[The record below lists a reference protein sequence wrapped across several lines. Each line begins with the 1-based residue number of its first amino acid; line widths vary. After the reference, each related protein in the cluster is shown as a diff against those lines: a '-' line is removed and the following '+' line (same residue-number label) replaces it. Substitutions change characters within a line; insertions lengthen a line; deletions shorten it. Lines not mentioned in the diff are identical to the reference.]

1 MHLYEKPDSFEKFFN
16 LILLFIIIIITLCF
30 FVDDGTYSFKLFIL
44 WVANT
49 LIAVSFWSNIEK
61 THNKKEV
68 GFFVFCKIL
77 HLIFITC
84 MPFVML
90 DKLLLIFK

>member
-1 MHLYEKPDSFEKFFN
+1 MQLYEKPDLFEKFFN
-16 LILLFIIIIITLCF
+16 LILLFMIIIITLCF
-30 FVDDGTYSFKLFIL
+30 FVDDGIYSFKLFIL

-77 HLIFITC
+77 HLIFMIFI
-84 MPFVML
+84 PLGML
-90 DKLLLIFK
+90 NKLLLIFK